1 MLTGMLPQ
9 ENFLNLTLWDGFWG
23 YFGAQNITTNFCFS
37 YGMVTAFWFTSRLH
51 AWRRVTISGFQASW
65 EWHEGATQAR
75 KPVRL
80 LLIPCNTGRECVATA
95 LKICSFSGLISSL
108 LRLDLDIRAGRL
120 LACKQRVATLSQS
133 KHCSGDCR
141 VCLFSMIQCWLDQ
154 RKRSTLS
161 AALVSWKVCI
171 ECMQFLDAGI

>member
-37 YGMVTAFWFTSRLH
+37 PGMVTAFWFTSRLH

-65 EWHEGATQAR
+65 ERHEGATQAR

-133 KHCSGDCR
+133 KHCSGDSGSASSPWSSADWISGKDR
-141 VCLFSMIQCWLDQ
+141 RLVQHSWVGRSALNVCNF
-154 RKRSTLS
+154 
-161 AALVSWKVCI
+161 
-171 ECMQFLDAGI
+171 

>member
-37 YGMVTAFWFTSRLH
+37 PGMVTAFWFTSRLH

-65 EWHEGATQAR
+65 ERHEGATQAR

-108 LRLDLDIRAGRL
+108 LRLDLDIVRAGFSP
-120 LACKQRVATLSQS
+120 ASKGSQRYLSQNIALAIAGS
-133 KHCSGDCR
+133 ASSPWSSADWISGKDR
-141 VCLFSMIQCWLDQ
+141 RLVQHSWVGRSALNVCNF
-154 RKRSTLS
+154 
-161 AALVSWKVCI
+161 
-171 ECMQFLDAGI
+171 